1 MIRQVSVFIQNR
13 QGKLES
19 VLKALRDADV
29 NIRSLHIAETAD
41 YGIVRL
47 ILQDTEKGLA
57 ALKEAGV
64 MANINHVLAAEVP
77 DKPGGL
83 CHIVEALGKADINI
97 LYAYSFNPQNTSNA
111 IIILKVIDDDS
122 EKAIDILEAE
132 NAINLLDRQELLK
145 K

>member
-1 MIRQVSVFIQNR
+1 MIHQVSVFIQNR
-13 QGKLES
+13 QGQLET
-19 VLKALRDADV
+19 VLRTLRDADV

-47 ILQDTEKGLA
+47 ILQNTDKGLA
-57 ALKEAGV
+57 ALKKAGV

-83 CHIVEALGKADINI
+83 CRIVEALSTEGINI

-111 IIILKVIDDDS
+111 IIIFKVLDEDRDR
-122 EKAIDILEAE
+122 AIDILEKE
-132 NAINLLDRQELLK
+132 KAISLLDREELLTK
-145 K
+145 